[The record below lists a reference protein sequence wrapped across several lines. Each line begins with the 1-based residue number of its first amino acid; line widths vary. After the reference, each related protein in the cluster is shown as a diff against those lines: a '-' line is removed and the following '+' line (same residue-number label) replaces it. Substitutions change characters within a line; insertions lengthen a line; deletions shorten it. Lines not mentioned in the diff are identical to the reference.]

1 MHILKK
7 AFSGDRVRPTR
18 VHTEAGEF
26 CGLEALPGLGPAGL
40 TWARARFGGRYA
52 TLPWWVWRAI
62 RFVGGTLRPSDR
74 VLEVGGGF
82 STLWLAKRAAA
93 VVTIEESAEWRSRVA
108 EAAQSTGVRNLQLQ
122 DGPSFPAFCVLYPAV
137 RWDGVIID
145 GPAPRLRVLE
155 EIFREAAWRRP
166 RFIVFDD
173 TDRAENRPAFRLATG
188 YHAHTFRGFKPQTLH
203 ACETTVFVKAG
214 E

>member
-1 MHILKK
+1 PAAAAARFPRENPMHILKK

-122 DGPSFPAFCVLYPAV
+122 D
-137 RWDGVIID
+137 
-145 GPAPRLRVLE
+145 
-155 EIFREAAWRRP
+155 
-166 RFIVFDD
+166 
-173 TDRAENRPAFRLATG
+173 
-188 YHAHTFRGFKPQTLH
+188 
-203 ACETTVFVKAG
+203 
-214 E
+214 